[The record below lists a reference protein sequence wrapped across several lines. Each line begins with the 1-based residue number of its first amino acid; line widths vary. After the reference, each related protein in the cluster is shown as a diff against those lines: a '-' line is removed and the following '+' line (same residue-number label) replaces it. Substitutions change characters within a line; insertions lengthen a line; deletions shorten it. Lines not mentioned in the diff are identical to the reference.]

1 LHLPRTLPGTAPA
14 SPMHLPRTRRY
25 LLLPSDLD
33 PRVNL
38 TLTVFLGVIFFQIM
52 LSELLPT
59 TG

>member
-1 LHLPRTLPGTAPA
+1 
-14 SPMHLPRTRRY
+14 MHLPRTRRY

-38 TLTVFLGVIFFQIM
+38 SLTVFLGVIFFQIM

>member
-1 LHLPRTLPGTAPA
+1 MYPARHRPCISHA
-14 SPMHLPRTRRY
+14 SPTHLPRTRRY